1 MLYYYLSYISC
12 FVFGIS
18 KQRLVKPLA
27 RILLLA
33 LALFLCFGYFCG
45 SDWRNYE
52 LWYEAVDTSNL
63 FYNYFAEP
71 GYYIYMLIFRFLH
84 VDFWHFAIFT
94 KLLCFASFYYTA
106 KCYLKDKVWLALMY
120 FIPWYG
126 FSLFIDCPFRN
137 LIAASIFLI
146 AIHFFVQKRMKKCIF
161 FILLAS
167 LFHVSTIVF
176 LPSLF
181 FLNKKISTKVWIG
194 VYVLFNLLFASRVF
208 LTNVIA
214 LLFGNIPYISAKIQG
229 YLLSGSEA
237 AADGSLFSFGM
248 LIQFVF
254 FVLLIWKR
262 SIVENN
268 KDGIVI
274 FNFAIIYQLFYR
286 IGLTIELFARFQ
298 LFTSM
303 YFCIAL
309 IMLMQSFSINSRRLY
324 LIYLLCV
331 ASVGTTKLFADYR
344 YIPYTSYI
352 PYIFQVEKPPYEYR
366 AQYNY
371 NNSPYA
377 N

>member
-1 MLYYYLSYISC
+1 
-12 FVFGIS
+12 
-18 KQRLVKPLA
+18 
-27 RILLLA
+27 
-33 LALFLCFGYFCG
+33 
-45 SDWRNYE
+45 
-52 LWYEAVDTSNL
+52 
-63 FYNYFAEP
+63 
-71 GYYIYMLIFRFLH
+71 MLIFKFLH
-84 VDFWHFAIFT
+84 VGFWSFAILT
-94 KLLCFASFYYTA
+94 KLLCFISFYYTA
-106 KCYLKDKVWLALMY
+106 NYYLKDKVWLALMY

-126 FSLFIDCPFRN
+126 FFLFIDCPFRN

-146 AIHFFVQKRMKKCIF
+146 AIHFFVQHKIKRCVLF
-161 FILLAS
+161 VLLAAT
-167 LFHVSTIVF
+167 FHISAIIF
-176 LPSLF
+176 LPCIF
-181 FLNKKISTKVWIG
+181 FLNKKVPTKVWIL
-194 VYVLFNLLFASRVF
+194 VYVLFNLLFISRG
-208 LTNVIA
+208 L
-214 LLFGNIPYISAKIQG
+214 PYISAKIQG